1 MKTMLFEPGRYFANC
16 HASTVLALADGTVLC
31 AYFAGTREKDP
42 DVGIWLSR
50 RTEGKWAQPVCIAKS
65 EQTAHWNPVLFEDG
79 DGVRICYKVGR
90 EIPIW
95 RTRTRVSR
103 DGGKTWS
110 PETAYPE
117 PLADCGPV
125 RSKPLKLSDGS
136 LIAPNST
143 ETPQDWA
150 PRLDISH
157 DGGASWE
164 KLCDLPINKTQRD
177 KPGYFAGKGAIQP
190 ALWQSASGLHAF
202 LRTTEGEIY
211 RTDSADGKTWCMAY
225 PTGLP
230 NNNSGIET
238 VQDDQTLFLVCNPVG
253 ANWGARFPL
262 VILRSDD
269 DGKTFRTVKTLEPE
283 RDEAY
288 IEAVLA
294 QGAREGYHVK
304 VEYSYPAAM
313 VRGGRMYVTYTYHR
327 RSIAFWEI
335 PLEELK

>member
-1 MKTMLFEPGRYFANC
+1 
-16 HASTVLALADGTVLC
+16 
-31 AYFAGTREKDP
+31 
-42 DVGIWLSR
+42 
-50 RTEGKWAQPVCIAKS
+50 
-65 EQTAHWNPVLFEDG
+65 
-79 DGVRICYKVGR
+79 
-90 EIPIW
+90 
-95 RTRTRVSR
+95 
-103 DGGKTWS
+103 
-110 PETAYPE
+110 
-117 PLADCGPV
+117 
-125 RSKPLKLSDGS
+125 
-136 LIAPNST
+136 
-143 ETPQDWA
+143 
-150 PRLDISH
+150 
-157 DGGASWE
+157 
-164 KLCDLPINKTQRD
+164 
-177 KPGYFAGKGAIQP
+177 
-190 ALWQSASGLHAF
+190 
-202 LRTTEGEIY
+202 
-211 RTDSADGKTWCMAY
+211 MAY

-283 RDEAY
+283 REEAY